1 MIEIRTI
8 SVSGF
13 DGAIHS
19 LRNPYE
25 SWNKSDSRWEDDC
38 ETCGLVDKKT
48 DTCYSVVSRR
58 NLCPKKF
65 VIGEADMTLCKKLI
79 KGGSEHRK
87 FLRMIHV
94 QFDIRMPRYVA
105 TEMDTY
111 KVGTVKNSSSTMH
124 LITKRPLTLNDFSY
138 EEEGKE
144 DMEKV
149 VDMLNRIISDYNT
162 YSKRPDEEKKQ
173 GKKRGIFRRIKQL
186 LPEGFMQ
193 MATYDMN
200 YETLIA
206 IFLQRKNH
214 RLSEWSGENGICEW
228 ILSLPYMKE
237 FIEAMEDK

>member
-1 MIEIRTI
+1 MIEIKTI
-8 SVSGF
+8 GVTGLE
-13 DGAIHS
+13 GAV
-19 LRNPYE
+19 RGARMPYE
-25 SWNKSDSRWEDDC
+25 SHAKSDS
-38 ETCGLVDKKT
+38 GYKT
-48 DTCYSVVSRR
+48 WIVPTEVGNFRY
-58 NLCPKKF
+58 KEYE
-65 VIGEADMTLCKKLI
+65 IGEADLALLKKLV
-79 KGGSEHRK
+79 KGGPEHRK

-94 QFDIRMPRYVA
+94 QFDIRMPRYIA
-105 TEMDTY
+105 TELDTY

-144 DMEKV
+144 DTELIV
-149 VDMLNRIISDYNT
+149 GMLNKLIAEYNT

-206 IFLQRKNH
+206 IYHQRKNH
-214 RLSEWSGENGICEW
+214 RLSEWSGENGFCKW
-228 ILSLPYMKE
+228 VLSLPYMKE

>member
-1 MIEIRTI
+1 MIEIKTI
-8 SVSGF
+8 EVTGLE
-13 DGAIHS
+13 GAV
-19 LRNPYE
+19 RGARMPYE
-25 SWNKSDSRWEDDC
+25 SHSKSDSRWEDDC
-38 ETCGLVDKKT
+38 ETCGLMDKKT
-48 DTCYSVVSRR
+48 NTCYSVVSRR
-58 NLCPKKF
+58 DLCPKKF
-65 VIGEADMTLCKKLI
+65 IIGEADLALLKKLI

-94 QFDIRMPRYVA
+94 QFEVRMPRYLA
-105 TEMDTY
+105 LEMDTY

-124 LITKRPLTLNDFSY
+124 LITKRPLTIDDFSY

-149 VDMLNRIISDYNT
+149 VDMLNRLIDDYNI

-193 MATYDMN
+193 TAIYDMN

-206 IFLQRKNH
+206 IYHQRKNH
-214 RLSEWSGENGICEW
+214 RLSEWSGENGFCEW
-228 ILSLPYMKE
+228 CLTLPYFKE
-237 FIEAMEDK
+237 FIGALEK

>member
-1 MIEIRTI
+1 MIEIKTI
-8 SVSGF
+8 GVTGLE
-13 DGAIHS
+13 GAV
-19 LRNPYE
+19 RGARMPYE
-25 SWNKSDSRWEDDC
+25 SHSKSDSKWEDDC

-48 DTCYSVVSRR
+48 NICYSVVSRR
-58 NLCPKKF
+58 DLCPKNF
-65 VIGEADMTLCKKLI
+65 IIGEADMALCKKLI

-94 QFDIRMPRYVA
+94 QFEVRMPRYVA
-105 TEMDTY
+105 LEMDTY

-124 LITKRPLTLNDFSY
+124 LITKRPLTLDDFSY

-149 VDMLNRIISDYNT
+149 VDMLNKLIDDYNI

-193 MATYDMN
+193 TAVYDMN
-200 YETLIA
+200 YETLLSIYH
-206 IFLQRKNH
+206 QRKNH
-214 RLSEWSGENGICEW
+214 RLSEWSGENGFCAW
-228 ILSLPYMKE
+228 ILGLPYFKE
-237 FIEAMEDK
+237 FMGALEN

>member
-1 MIEIRTI
+1 MIEIKTI
-8 SVSGF
+8 GVSGIE
-13 DGAIHS
+13 GAV
-19 LRNPYE
+19 RGARMPYE
-25 SWNKSDSRWEDDC
+25 SHSKSDSRWEDDC

-48 DTCYSVVSRR
+48 NTCYSVVS
-58 NLCPKKF
+58 LCPKKF
-65 VIGEADMTLCKKLI
+65 IIGEADMTLCKKLI

-94 QFDIRMPRYVA
+94 QFEVRMPRYVA
-105 TEMDTY
+105 LEMDTY

-149 VDMLNRIISDYNT
+149 VDMLNRLIDDYNI

-193 MATYDMN
+193 TAVYDMN

-206 IFLQRKNH
+206 IYHQRKNH
-214 RLSEWSGENGICEW
+214 RLSEWSGENGFCKW